1 MPDIRNFPVSRR
13 YQLNDEGGFRRVPSR
28 RTSLRGLSRTGWGKA
43 AIRESAA
50 AGALTR
56 DGKTLAVAD
65 DNGHIYVWSMT
76 SGKIIATAACQLPVN
91 GTAGLAFSPDGR
103 TVVAAGDQ
111 GKIYLWTI
119 R

>member
-1 MPDIRNFPVSRR
+1 
-13 YQLNDEGGFRRVPSR
+13 
-28 RTSLRGLSRTGWGKA
+28 
-43 AIRESAA
+43 
-50 AGALTR
+50 
-56 DGKTLAVAD
+56 
-65 DNGHIYVWSMT
+65 MT